1 MSSFLNGFDL
11 ALGILRLVFFGLA
24 AVAAVVCVADWAA
37 RTRRISPFG
46 AVARTMRRYVDPMIA
61 PVEQRIV
68 RAGGVP
74 TSAPF
79 WALAAVVI
87 GGIVILSALGF
98 VRDQVAMVFAAAGM
112 GGRGIMFLLIRWT
125 FAILQIALLVRV
137 LSSWFRIS
145 PYSPWVR
152 WAYAITEPIL
162 RPLRQVV
169 PTIGMIDITPIVAYF
184 LLYLLESFVMRL
196 L

>member
-1 MSSFLNGFDL
+1 
-11 ALGILRLVFFGLA
+11 
-24 AVAAVVCVADWAA
+24 
-37 RTRRISPFG
+37 
-46 AVARTMRRYVDPMIA
+46 
-61 PVEQRIV
+61 
-68 RAGGVP
+68 
-74 TSAPF
+74 
-79 WALAAVVI
+79 
-87 GGIVILSALGF
+87 
-98 VRDQVAMVFAAAGM
+98 
-112 GGRGIMFLLIRWT
+112 MFLLVRWT

-162 RPLRQVV
+162 RPLRQVI
-169 PTIGMIDITPIVAYF
+169 PTIGMVDITPIAAYF

>member
-1 MSSFLNGFDL
+1 VSSLLNGFDL
-11 ALGILRLVFFGLA
+11 ALGFLRLAFFGLA

-46 AVARTMRRYVDPMIA
+46 VLARSMRRYVDPMIA

-74 TSAPF
+74 ASAPF
-79 WALAAVVI
+79 WALGAVVI

-112 GGRGIMFLLIRWT
+112 GGRGIMFLLVRWT

-145 PYSPWVR
+145 PFSPWVR